1 MVTKNCT
8 VLKQAF
14 FKIASNIYNSIAY
27 VLIELRKLTIQR
39 VRENRVGGD
48 EKNTVHIGAYL
59 DTKFHSYF
67 RRRSSIPP
75 PPHLL

>member
-1 MVTKNCT
+1 MVTKNST

-27 VLIELRKLTIQR
+27 VLLELRKLTIQR

-48 EKNTVHIGAYL
+48 ERNMVQMYNSLQNGDDKGKRY
-59 DTKFHSYF
+59 
-67 RRRSSIPP
+67 
-75 PPHLL
+75 